1 LDLKTIRRPMDARNG
16 LEKILKT
23 ANLVV
28 GGEAN
33 GDHGIVNRQIGFPF
47 AVFIQVDKVELLV
60 QLVLGGRWKLAA
72 DGFLFASPKVA
83 TKKKKIAGSPKDST
97 NSQRANGYGNNLV
110 KEKCSHRYHGGH
122 DAGMSTLVFRGS
134 FKQLRK
140 LRLEDCEHL
149 SC

>member
-1 LDLKTIRRPMDARNG
+1 MRCRLSSAYGAIGNLNRFRHGRKANG
-16 LEKILKT
+16 CAEKILKT
-23 ANLVV
+23 ANPAV

-33 GDHGIVNRQIGFPF
+33 GDHGIVNRRIGFSF

-97 NSQRANGYGNNLV
+97 NSQEPMDMG
-110 KEKCSHRYHGGH
+110 
-122 DAGMSTLVFRGS
+122 TLSKNVVSATMVVMMPG
-134 FKQLRK
+134 
-140 LRLEDCEHL
+140 
-149 SC
+149 